1 MVDVG
6 RTEAAISDG
15 RAPYVEGAFAVTV
28 DPREQKPWRLP
39 LSIPIV
45 VRAMT
50 AGDYAPFGFET
61 RCAIERKSLDDLVN
75 SIFFSPDRFR
85 RELVK
90 LKEYEWRRII
100 VEASY
105 EDILA
110 RKYFASGRKFRPPI
124 FGGGIAKRPGIE
136 PFLVLEK
143 IETITDT
150 LVPIVMA
157 GSRRTAATIALRRLR
172 QFWEEKRLTR

>member
-1 MVDVG
+1 MNAG
-6 RTEAAISDG
+6 RTEAAISEG

-28 DPREQKPWRLP
+28 DPREQRPWRLP

-45 VRAMT
+45 VRAMV
-50 AGDYAPFGFET
+50 AGDYAPVGLET
-61 RCAIERKSLDDLVN
+61 RCAVERKSLDDLVN
-75 SIFFSPDRFR
+75 SIFFSPGRFR
-85 RELVK
+85 RELEK
-90 LKEYEWRRII
+90 LKKYEWRRII

-110 RKYFASGRKFRPPI
+110 RKYFASGRKFRPAI
-124 FGGGIAKRPGIE
+124 FGGGVTKRPGIE
-136 PFLVLEK
+136 PMQVLEK

-157 GSRRTAATIALRRLR
+157 GSRKAAATIALRRLR